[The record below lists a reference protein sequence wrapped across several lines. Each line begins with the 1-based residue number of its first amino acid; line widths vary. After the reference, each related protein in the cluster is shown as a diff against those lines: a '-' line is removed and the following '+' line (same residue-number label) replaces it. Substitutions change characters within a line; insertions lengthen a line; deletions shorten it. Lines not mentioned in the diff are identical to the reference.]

1 MEIASAAI
9 PSNTFCENFTI
20 VLISNARSPTTLPEA
35 TTAPV
40 VSILPPSQAPVT
52 SSGNPNALAMY
63 GMAIIIGIAV
73 INTIDTTYDSFLESP
88 LMAPDVAMAADTPQI
103 DTALE
108 IIIVSSSS
116 TLNLRHSQNAKYH
129 TDKTTMSDWTNPSD
143 PAVRIS
149 EKITRVPNSTNP
161 ILTSSSAFNES
172 RNHCG
177 SLKKLPTSRPIMRL
191 KMTVSNPK
199 SFKKALPERI
209 SAPIVSKKTNGNPTN
224 WDVTD
229 LPVMKA
235 PMMIIT

>member
-20 VLISNARSPTTLPEA
+20 VLISNARSPTKLPEA

-52 SSGNPNALAMY
+52 SWGNPNALAMY

-88 LMAPDVAMAADTPQI
+88 LMAPDVAIAADTPQI

-116 TLNLRHSQNAKYH
+116 TLNFRHSQNANYH
-129 TDKTTMSDWTNPSD
+129 TDNTTMSDWTSPSE
-143 PAVRIS
+143 PALRIS
-149 EKITRVPNSTNP
+149 EKITRVPNSTSP
-161 ILTSSSAFNES
+161 ILTSNSAFSES
-172 RNHCG
+172 LNQRG
-177 SLKKLPTSRPIMRL
+177 SLNKLPTSNPINKL
-191 KMTVSNPK
+191 KITVSSPR
-199 SFKKALPERI
+199 SFRNALLERTI
-209 SAPIVSKKTNGNPTN
+209 APRVSTNTKGNPTS
-224 WDVTD
+224 WD
-229 LPVMKA
+229 L
-235 PMMIIT
+235 